1 MKAIDANLFS
11 SPRWDSKIR
20 SANMQKSEKWV
31 GYFAAPAII
40 MCMFYMNGQ
49 TYLNTFYTDV
59 LKMSNIG
66 GGLFLALLPV
76 VSKIID
82 AITNIVMGQIVERTR
97 SRQGKARPW
106 ILISGPLLAIS
117 GILLFTVPTSSIP
130 TQVIWVTVSY
140 NLYFCLAFTMY
151 NISHTLMIPLST
163 RNGKQRDV
171 LAMFTSMGSSMIPG
185 VIVTMLFPMVVLP
198 IIGVDQG
205 KWITVMSVI
214 SILALPAVFLEYYFT
229 RERVTEE
236 NVSSGNVNVI
246 SIGDQIK
253 GCFKSRYWV
262 VIMGIIIVHHLVN
275 NFQVTSSLYYAN
287 WVLGTY
293 NDGTTFTIMNA
304 VGQAPLGLGVFLL
317 WPLVKKIGKAKCM
330 IVGSVLAI
338 AGNTLCA
345 LFPTDMG
352 MVLIGLAVRSFGT
365 LPLSYILMSM
375 LADALD
381 HVEWINGFRCD
392 GFSSSV
398 YSIIL
403 TVTVGISTGIF
414 NLFLAQVN
422 YVPPM
427 ADGSYVAQTALVQN
441 YFVIGY
447 FIVPAVGALLI
458 GILSS
463 FYKVDR
469 ELPKIQK
476 DIVERHRAEA
486 LARGEKYL
494 SPEEQVAR
502 EQAEQER
509 ISEAK
514 RIEELKAKCV
524 KKGLSFEE
532 EEAKYQKMLAGQK
545 AKEAAKAAKKAQK

>member
-1 MKAIDANLFS
+1 MKAIGANLFT
-11 SPRWDSKIR
+11 SPRWDSKIK
-20 SANMQKSEKWV
+20 SANMQKSEKWL
-31 GYFAAPAII
+31 GYFVAPAII
-40 MCMFYMNGQ
+40 MCMFFMNGQ
-49 TYLNTFYTDV
+49 SYLNTFYTDV

-82 AITNIVMGQIVERTR
+82 AITNIIMGQIVERTHN
-97 SRQGKARPW
+97 RQGKARPW
-106 ILISGPLLAIS
+106 ILISGPLLVIS
-117 GILLFTVPTSSIP
+117 GILLFTVPTSNI
-130 TQVIWVTVSY
+130 TLQVIWVTVSY

-185 VIVTMLFPMVVLP
+185 VIVTMLFPMIILP
-198 IIGVDQG
+198 LIGVDQG

-236 NVSSGNVNVI
+236 NVSSGESNVI

-253 GCFKSRYWV
+253 GCLKSRYWV
-262 VIMGIIIVHHLVN
+262 VIMGIIIVHHLCN
-275 NFQVTSSLYYAN
+275 NFQATSSLYYAN

-293 NDGTTFTIMNA
+293 NDGFTYTIMNA

-317 WPLVKKIGKAKCM
+317 WPLVKKVGKAKCM
-330 IVGSVLAI
+330 IVGSVLAV

-345 LFPTDMG
+345 LFPADMG
-352 MVLIGLAVRSFGT
+352 MVLVGLAIRSFGT
-365 LPLSYILMSM
+365 LPISYILMSM

-381 HVEWINGFRCD
+381 HVEWLNGFRCD

-427 ADGSYVAQTALVQN
+427 VDGSYTAQTALVQN

-469 ELPKIQK
+469 ELPVIQK

-486 LARGEKYL
+486 LARGEEYL

-509 ISEAK
+509 IAEIK
-514 RIEELKAKCV
+514 RIEELKAKCA

-532 EEAKYQKMLAGQK
+532 EEAKYQKKLAEQK
-545 AKEAAKAAKKAQK
+545 AKEAAKAAKKAKK